1 MKCKGKRREG
11 EEGGGGGRFYC
22 AAQVMVSVWVTKSIR
37 YYMNFEISGF
47 ARVKPRGGF
56 RQ

>member
-47 ARVKPRGGF
+47 ARVKPRGGSGW
-56 RQ
+56 